1 MSETQIP
8 ITTSKYR
15 DNNEEDEPDEPGGCD
30 ACIVG
35 SFTVIIILLFPI
47 FLPFCIKIVQ
57 EYERAAIFRLGRL
70 KAKKAS
76 GPGIF
81 FVNCFTDTYC
91 KVDLRTVVFDIP
103 PQEVLT
109 KDSVTIRVDA
119 VCYYK
124 VVDATQSVVSVD
136 DASLSTR
143 LLAQTSLRNILGTR
157 TLTELLSGRDEISH
171 EIQTVLDKATDPW
184 GIFVERVELKDLVL
198 PASMQRAMAAEAE
211 ASREAKAKII
221 QSEGEKNASK
231 NIADAARIIAEAP
244 QAIQLRYLQTL
255 TTISAEKNST
265 IIFPLPIEMLPRN

>member
-1 MSETQIP
+1 MSDTHLQVN
-8 ITTSKYR
+8 TSE
-15 DNNEEDEPDEPGGCD
+15 EEDEGQGGCGG
-30 ACIVG
+30 CIIA
-35 SFTVIIILLFPI
+35 FTTGIIILLFPI
-47 FLPFCIKIVQ
+47 LLPFCIKIVQ

-70 KAKKAS
+70 KNKKAS

-81 FVNCFTDTYC
+81 FVNCFTDEYI

-119 VCYYK
+119 VCYFK
-124 VVDATQSVVSVD
+124 VVEPTKSVISVNN
-136 DASLSTR
+136 ASQSTR
-143 LLAQTSLRNILGTR
+143 LLAQTTLRNCLGTR
-157 TLTELLSGRDEISH
+157 TLSELLSERDAISR
-171 EIQTVLDKATDPW
+171 EIQETLDAATDPW
-184 GIFVERVELKDLVL
+184 GIYVERVELKDLVL

-221 QSEGEKNASK
+221 QAEGEKNASK
-231 NIADAARIIAEAP
+231 SIADAARIIAECP

-265 IIFPLPIEMLPRN
+265 IIFPLPIEMLTR

>member
-1 MSETQIP
+1 MQTQHCK
-8 ITTSKYR
+8 TFK
-15 DNNEEDEPDEPGGCD
+15 
-30 ACIVG
+30 
-35 SFTVIIILLFPI
+35 
-47 FLPFCIKIVQ
+47 
-57 EYERAAIFRLGRL
+57 EYERATIFRLGRL

-124 VVDATQSVVSVD
+124 VVDATQSVVAVD
-136 DASLSTR
+136 NASLSTVRHAYQQMFQFVQR

-198 PASMQRAMAAEAE
+198 PASVSKPFQQAFY
-211 ASREAKAKII
+211 
-221 QSEGEKNASK
+221 KN
-231 NIADAARIIAEAP
+231 
-244 QAIQLRYLQTL
+244 
-255 TTISAEKNST
+255 
-265 IIFPLPIEMLPRN
+265 